1 MRPMENF
8 LARDK
13 FTRLPYFPF
22 TRDSI
27 ALSWVR
33 VKRETMLNANGADIM
48 RSSSLIRV

>member
-27 ALSWVR
+27 ALSWIG
-33 VKRETMLNANGADIM
+33 VKRETILNSNGADIT
-48 RSSSLIRV
+48 RSSSRIRV